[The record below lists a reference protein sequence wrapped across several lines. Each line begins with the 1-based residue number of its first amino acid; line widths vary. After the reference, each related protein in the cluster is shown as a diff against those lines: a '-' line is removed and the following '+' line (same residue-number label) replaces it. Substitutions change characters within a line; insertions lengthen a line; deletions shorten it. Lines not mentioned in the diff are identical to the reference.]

1 MHELTIMERTTQM
14 YTTFETESSEL
25 SLSNEKLIIVF
36 RMIQE
41 ILHNIIKHSK
51 ATEIKV
57 SIKSEAENISISV
70 NDNDKGFDL
79 NALKE
84 NETGIGIKSIKQR
97 CKLINADFN
106 INTAP
111 GKGTSVLIAIH
122 SSKEEIL

>member
-70 NDNDKGFDL
+70 NDNGIGFDL